1 MLCASVAFLEPSG
14 LPSSLPACPPARLQA
29 LKRKLAARKSFV
41 PWGGGK
47 FVLPHMITVDWDGNV
62 WVTGVCVEEPSMKQR
77 PRELELPA

>member
-1 MLCASVAFLEPSG
+1 MPVQLHALRECCIPRALRPAIQ
-14 LPSSLPACPPARLQA
+14 PACLPARLQA

-62 WVTGVCVEEPSMKQR
+62 WVTGVCVWRSR
-77 PRELELPA
+77 A